1 MAQVDTIDSNATG
14 LRIAEELSFKV
25 LPGSPIWIPLEPNSY
40 SDFGGNPT
48 LTPRNPI
55 NDSRQRSKG
64 PITDLEVTA
73 GINSDLTQTNLAE
86 IMQGYFFADFR
97 PKGEE
102 IVTAVDIDTTNPD
115 EYEVALTAGF
125 KVGDLIKGSNF
136 VEAANNAVN
145 EVTVVTTD
153 VSVEVADGVL
163 TAEAAPP
170 ADAQITVIGVKATV
184 ADDVDVDVTDVFPA
198 YVSATLDWTTLG
210 LSVGELIF
218 VGGDVALSSMVNAEN
233 NGWKRVR
240 SISATRLEIDKSDLA
255 MTNETAASSLLL
267 EIYFGRVLKNEAAAL
282 IIKRFYQMERT
293 LGAPDDTLPAEIQAE
308 YLTGCLPAT
317 VNFNIPN
324 SSKLEVD
331 LTWVGADSE
340 TIDGPSAL
348 KTGTRPGLEDADGF
362 NTASDFSRIRLAQ
375 HTDGVEA
382 PTPIFAFAQE
392 LTITINNNVTANKA
406 VGTLGAIGITAGT
419 FEVGGSIT
427 AYFANVSAID
437 AVRNNVDVTL
447 DAVLVKNN
455 AGISFDLPLIA
466 LGEGRPNVEQ
476 DAPITV
482 PLETAAARGR
492 KIDPAM
498 DHTLM
503 MVFYDFLPNAAD
515 T

>member
-14 LRIAEELSFKV
+14 LRYAEELSFKV

-73 GINSDLTQTNLAE
+73 GINSDLTQTNLQDL
-86 IMQGYFFADFR
+86 MQGYFFADFR

-102 IVTAVDIDTTNPD
+102 IVTLVDVDTANPD
-115 EYEVALTAGF
+115 EYQVAATAGF
-125 KVGDLIKGSNF
+125 KVGDLIQGQNF

-145 EVTVVTTD
+145 EVVAVVVDT
-153 VSVEVADGVL
+153 SVEVIDGVL
-163 TAEAAPP
+163 TDETPP
-170 ADAQITVIGVKATV
+170 ADAQIVVIGVKATV
-184 ADDVDVDVTDVFPA
+184 ADDVDVDATGLFPA

-218 VGGDVALSSMVNAEN
+218 VGGDVALSSMVTAAN

-240 SISATRLEIDKSDLA
+240 TISATRLEIDKSDLP
-255 MTNETAASSLLL
+255 MVDETAGTSLLL

-282 IIKRFYQMERT
+282 IIKRFYQLERS

-308 YLTGCLPAT
+308 YLIGCLPAT

-331 LTWVGADSE
+331 LTWVGGDNE
-340 TIDGPSAL
+340 TIDGPTVL
-348 KTGTRPGLEDADGF
+348 KTGARPGLEDADGF
-362 NTASDFSRIRLAQ
+362 NTASDFSRIRLAE

-382 PTPIFAFAQE
+382 PVPLFAFAQE

-419 FEVGGSIT
+419 FEIGGSIT
-427 AYFANVSAID
+427 AYFANVSSQD

-447 DAVLVKNN
+447 DAILVKNN
-455 AGISFDLPLIA
+455 AGISFDMPLIA

-482 PLETAAARGR
+482 PLEMAAARGR